1 MKRDIKYI
9 FTLAFVIV
17 LSIGF
22 SQDDM
27 QYVYRKERLFTPFI
41 STNGYGVGYLFL
53 QKQTVRRYNFQKIG
67 FSELKHA
74 KEIKGVNP
82 RYSGEQQFI
91 FGKLNHAYP
100 IEYSLGRLHKIA
112 LKGSRRSVGLR
123 YYYSGGI
130 DFAVLKPAYY
140 EIEVV
145 YSQDSSTTVIDKF
158 NPEYH
163 DINNIVRRVT
173 WFRGLDELHISP
185 GFHFEIGFM
194 ADFSRRPNR
203 IHGVGISSYANVW
216 VLPIK
221 IIANGADD
229 YLHFGFRLYYIWGK
243 FLEDSKGN
251 SSIKQHV
258 GWGMLKK
265 Y

>member
-1 MKRDIKYI
+1 MQSYIKYI
-9 FTLAFVIV
+9 VTLALSVV
-17 LSIGF
+17 LSAGF

-41 STNGYGVGYLFL
+41 STNGYGISYLFL
-53 QKQTVRRYNFQKIG
+53 QKQTVRRYGFQKIG

-82 RYSGEQQFI
+82 RYSSEQQFI
-91 FGKLNHAYP
+91 YGKLYHAYP
-100 IEYSLGRLHKIA
+100 IEYSLGRLRKIV
-112 LKGSRRSVGLR
+112 LKSSQRSIGIR
-123 YYYSGGI
+123 YYYSGGVNL
-130 DFAVLKPAYY
+130 ALLKPAYY

-158 NPEYH
+158 DPEYH

-173 WFRGLDELHISP
+173 WFKGLDELQLSP
-185 GFHFEIGFM
+185 GVHFELGFM
-194 ADFSRRPNR
+194 ADFSRRHNR

-216 VLPIK
+216 VLPIQ
-221 IIANGADD
+221 IIANGAGD

-251 SSIKQHV
+251 TNSQQHV